1 MQNAVLILFAL
12 VAVSHPQP
20 TDGQSVAVTGT
31 VVFVCEHGAV
41 KSVVAA
47 AIFNQLAADRGLP
60 FRAIS
65 RGTDPDAA
73 VPAPVRDGLRS
84 EGLAVDSR
92 FSPARVAPADVGS
105 AKRVIVFD
113 VPTPAGATERSTAR
127 WDGMPAFSDGY
138 GAASAAIRARV
149 ELLLRDL
156 QAGK

>member
-73 VPAPVRDGLRS
+73 VPAPGRDGLRS

-92 FSPARVAPADVGS
+92 FSRAR
-105 AKRVIVFD
+105 
-113 VPTPAGATERSTAR
+113 
-127 WDGMPAFSDGY
+127 
-138 GAASAAIRARV
+138 GAAAPRSPGRRVVLPGRSLWRTKPVTSGVSRDAA
-149 ELLLRDL
+149 
-156 QAGK
+156 